1 MEQCKKNVVAFVSP
15 NRTAAILG
23 TKSPQKLMKLFEEAD
38 PTNNP
43 IAGKKNDQK
52 SIYKGPRA
60 LALILALI
68 AIYKTLRPKIK
79 KIRPL
84 LIYNRGYI
92 IDKKLSYFS
101 HFVPPSPIF
110 RK

>member
-1 MEQCKKNVVAFVSP
+1 
-15 NRTAAILG
+15 
-23 TKSPQKLMKLFEEAD
+23 MKLFEVVVY
-38 PTNNP
+38 TKNP
-43 IAGKKNDQK
+43 IAGQKMDQK

-60 LALILALI
+60 LALILAFI

-92 IDKKLSYFS
+92 IYKKLSYFS